1 MFQRMA
7 QQDGNKARS
16 STSDQKWEAL
26 RPQIENLYFV
36 DGLRQRDI
44 AVRLG
49 ISQASVSIFMKKSG
63 YPVRR
68 GNLGEANGRFKD
80 GSQSRMYR
88 VLVEKD
94 ECKQCGAKTSLCI
107 HHKNDD
113 HYDNRIENLEVLCN
127 SCHLSHHKTLYWK
140 AHREGKQTPKS
151 NGPMGWER

>member
-1 MFQRMA
+1 MF
-7 QQDGNKARS
+7 
-16 STSDQKWEAL
+16 

-36 DGLRQRDI
+36 EGMRQQDI
-44 AVRLG
+44 AKALG
-49 ISQASVSIFMKKSG
+49 VSQASVSMFMKKSG

-88 VLVEKD
+88 VLIEKD
-94 ECKQCGAKTSLCI
+94 QCKRCEAKNNLCI

-127 SCHLSHHKTLYWK
+127 SCHLSHHKAMYWR
-140 AHREGKQTPKS
+140 AYREGKQTPKS

>member
-1 MFQRMA
+1 MA

-16 STSDQKWEAL
+16 AESARRWESL

-36 DGLRQRDI
+36 EGMRQRDI
-44 AVRLG
+44 AEALG
-49 ISQASVSIFMKKSG
+49 LSQASVSIFMKKSG

-88 VLVEKD
+88 VSIEKD
-94 ECKQCGAKTSLCI
+94 ECKRCGAKKNLCV

-127 SCHLSHHKTLYWK
+127 SCHLSHHKTMYWK
-140 AHREGKQTPKS
+140 ARREGRQTPKS
-151 NGPMGWER
+151 NGPVGWEK